1 MGSISVFNDFSA
13 FCKNVEISDSTIEN
27 IRLRYKAI
35 TKRINQEYWSS
46 SSDSSHSLY
55 VGSYGRGTCIRTS
68 DIDIVVE
75 LPWSEFSRYDDYSGN
90 GQSAL
95 LASVRNKL
103 LKTYSCSKVSADGQ
117 VVDINF
123 SDGVKFEIVP
133 AFAFSSDS
141 GYYYPDT
148 NNGGSWRSMNPKKE
162 IDSFNARNSICN
174 GNLKRLCRMARAWNN
189 NCTVLLDGMT
199 IDTVAFH
206 FLNSYEY
213 ADKGFT
219 YYDWLSR
226 DFFKYLIDNSS
237 KNEWEKPGNTGCT
250 RNKYPFKRDAEE
262 AYAKCLEALS
272 DFSHDYTYC
281 WHEDWRS
288 IYGTNFPKS

>member
-1 MGSISVFNDFSA
+1 M
-13 FCKNVEISDSTIEN
+13 E
-27 IRLRYKAI
+27 
-35 TKRINQEYWSS
+35 
-46 SSDSSHSLY
+46 
-55 VGSYGRGTCIRTS
+55 
-68 DIDIVVE
+68 
-75 LPWSEFSRYDDYSGN
+75 
-90 GQSAL
+90 
-95 LASVRNKL
+95 
-103 LKTYSCSKVSADGQ
+103 
-117 VVDINF
+117 
-123 SDGVKFEIVP
+123 VKFEIVP

-174 GNLKRLCRMARAWNN
+174 GNLKRLCRMARAWN

-262 AYAKCLEALS
+262 ALRKQVQRWLISVNTIPTAGMRIGDPYMEPTSQSHRDGMYQQIQEAYGKLV
-272 DFSHDYTYC
+272 YTYTC
-281 WHEDWRS
+281 HLKCASRIDRRNRQFKWLPIGLS
-288 IYGTNFPKS
+288 IITTRRILAVIFSSELL